1 MSPDG
6 ALAVAAVAGVL
17 AGVGA
22 FGARPARRLLARRP
36 RPGAVVVAPDA
47 VPSPWVSMP
56 GLSTSGVSGSPLPGS
71 GGSMP
76 GPTLDRA
83 VTVLPGAVRP
93 AGTVPADGVE
103 VPVTPPPPPP
113 APVVPPVVVAPAA
126 EPPGVSAPP
135 VLVPVPPASAP
146 AVFTPPVPVPPVFV
160 PPVLAP
166 PVLAP
171 PAASPPAIG
180 DDLVFSGFG
189 GSGPVDIDFA
199 PELPALPDLPAPPS
213 FLPGISL
220 PEPAPE
226 PAPEPPAAER
236 DEPRGPA
243 RTAPRKR
250 SATRRQRALLTGL
263 ADRLQAVDGRREVA
277 EAAMQEAAVL
287 VHADAVAL
295 VVRSIHGP
303 RVLWQHPGGPDAED
317 LWGARTLAALLARSR
332 PVRLAVEGDPLAGGG
347 RTALLTAPVP
357 AGGGSVGVVVARRRD
372 TAFSGPD
379 EDALARLARVCGARL
394 HRTAERAAAT
404 AVATTGEPAAVDGVT
419 GLGSRDLLVADLVH
433 TLAEQPVHG
442 LPTALVVAEVVGL
455 ARLRTDQ
462 GPDAADAAAG
472 AAAVA
477 VAARLR
483 IGDLLYRIGPDELA
497 VLLPATDVAGAAAVS
512 RRLGAAPV
520 GDGVSLR
527 AVAVPVEESPDA
539 VMARLER
546 ELGEARQRRGG
557 VSPTGVV

>member
-1 MSPDG
+1 
-6 ALAVAAVAGVL
+6 V
-17 AGVGA
+17 VG
-22 FGARPARRLLARRP
+22 
-36 RPGAVVVAPDA
+36 
-47 VPSPWVSMP
+47 
-56 GLSTSGVSGSPLPGS
+56 
-71 GGSMP
+71 
-76 GPTLDRA
+76 
-83 VTVLPGAVRP
+83 
-93 AGTVPADGVE
+93 
-103 VPVTPPPPPP
+103 
-113 APVVPPVVVAPAA
+113 PPVLTAPAA
-126 EPPGVSAPP
+126 LAELPTVAPPALEPPAVTAPP
-135 VLVPVPPASAP
+135 VLAPV
-146 AVFTPPVPVPPVFV
+146 VFTPPVPVPPVF
-160 PPVLAP
+160 
-166 PVLAP
+166 AP
-171 PAASPPAIG
+171 PAIPAPPPAIPAPPLASRLPVSPPPPPGLPPALG
-180 DDLVFSGFG
+180 DELGFGSFG
-189 GSGPVDIDFA
+189 GSEPVDIDFA
-199 PELPALPDLPAPPS
+199 PELPALPDFSPSPS
-213 FLPGISL
+213 FLPGMALPVPAPRTPVPL
-220 PEPAPE
+220 PEPVPPPPGPSPEPPPPE
-226 PAPEPPAAER
+226 PAPEPPPVEPAPGPVEER
-236 DEPRGPA
+236 GEPRA
-243 RTAPRKR
+243 TVRTAPRKR
-250 SATRRQRALLTGL
+250 SATRRQRGLLTGL

-372 TAFSGPD
+372 TAFSAPD

-404 AVATTGEPAAVDGVT
+404 PGDTAAEPAAVDGPT
-419 GLGSRDLLVADLVH
+419 GLGSRDLLVADLAD

-455 ARLRTDQ
+455 ARLRAEE

-472 AAAVA
+472 AVAVA
-477 VAARLR
+477 VAAGLW
-483 IGDLLYRIGPDELA
+483 IGDLLYRIAPDEFA

-512 RRLGAAPV
+512 RRLEARSV

-539 VMARLER
+539 VLARLAR
-546 ELGEARQRRGG
+546 ELGEARERRAAPAPPGI
-557 VSPTGVV
+557 V